1 MMIISPDTFPI
12 NHYEMQAKKTAAY
25 TVWQTAEVRARE
37 MEPLKSKEL
46 KNQRFDVDE
55 EDAEVDPEV
64 LDENFKGFEE
74 SFDNFDDD
82 DEDY

>member
-1 MMIISPDTFPI
+1 MKT
-12 NHYEMQAKKTAAY
+12 KKT
-25 TVWQTAEVRARE
+25 TAPAKTKKPGTDVRSRK

-55 EDAEVDPEV
+55 DEEPDPETI
-64 LDENFKGFEE
+64 DDNFKGFDET
-74 SFDNFDDD
+74 FDNFDDE